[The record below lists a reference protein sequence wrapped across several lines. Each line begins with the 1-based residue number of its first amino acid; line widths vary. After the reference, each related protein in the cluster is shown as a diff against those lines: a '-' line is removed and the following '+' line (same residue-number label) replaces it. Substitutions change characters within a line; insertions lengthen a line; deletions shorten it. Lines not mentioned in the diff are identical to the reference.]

1 MVDPRAIYQG
11 TAVFYDEKWQQTLK
25 NYEATPL
32 LTAILNTVDEDV
44 EQKILALIPKEKQ
57 AMKVRNFNKL
67 TISELHTFCRDNG
80 IATNRPM
87 RDILKDLFGEVETV
101 LADVTLDNNLD
112 TVSKAPNRIFNQKTN
127 PVFLAP
133 CQKLVD
139 FQSTELKRF
148 LPDPKPKG
156 PKKNRAPNLSDILE
170 EKTIDLSEEP
180 TPSGLVE
187 QKSIPQIDLDAADA
201 DLFNVPSNVPSSSV
215 TANPIE
221 SGLAEEKLR
230 EEKVMPGSEEES
242 SMVNTETYA
251 ATMDPTLAV
260 LFAKLSMLQND
271 LGMDYAKAFIP
282 SEIDAATIEGM
293 IKRIQRFVDSNDIG
307 KSEITGAAV
316 SLLAD
321 SSEEMEQ
328 VMGSLENELRGK
340 DLTEAIAKK
349 ILVDRIL
356 TNASRKL
363 SQLTGRVRPA
373 DDPSDGFRAGDPF
386 GGGRR
391 RTDFEVAIKSP
402 MQPME
407 SYVWTDLGWLNPAL
421 SVFHGK
427 TNGQLAIRQGDL
439 VFRPR
444 GKESSHVLD
453 TTWNPTHFMGIAL
466 TGKSLMFA
474 GQKINFPVALGGGLT
489 TYNRSRAPLTPF
501 VTLNPSMDSKCIEVL
516 EGHHRSVGSLRHT
529 ERGSIVSLGWS
540 VRGGPAD
547 TIVCY

>member
-1 MVDPRAIYQG
+1 MVDPRAIYRG
-11 TAVFYDEKWQQTLK
+11 TAVFYNEKWQQTLGDFV
-25 NYEATPL
+25 ATPL
-32 LTAILNTVDEDV
+32 LTAILNTVDDDV
-44 EQKILALIPKEKQ
+44 EQKILALIPEEKQ

-67 TISELHTFCRDNG
+67 TISGLYTFCRDNG
-80 IATNRPM
+80 IPTDRPM

-112 TVSKAPNRIFNQKTN
+112 TVSKAPNKIFVNKTR

-156 PKKNRAPNLSDILE
+156 PKKNRAPNLSDIIE

-187 QKSIPQIDLDAADA
+187 QKSIPPIDLDAADA
-201 DLFNVPSNVPSSSV
+201 DLFHVPSNVPSSS
-215 TANPIE
+215 AADNPME
-221 SGLAEEKLR
+221 SALEEKLR
-230 EEKVMPGSEEES
+230 EEKVMPDSEEEL

-251 ATMDPTLAV
+251 VTMDTTLAV
-260 LFAKLSMLQND
+260 LYAKLSMLQKD
-271 LGMDYAKAFIP
+271 LGIDYAKAFIP
-282 SEIDAATIEGM
+282 SEIDAATIEDM
-293 IKRIQRFVDSNDIG
+293 IKRIQRFVDSNDIS
-307 KSEITGAAV
+307 KSKITGAAI

-321 SSEEMEQ
+321 STEEFDRVMDSLAGELKGKSLTSAME
-328 VMGSLENELRGK
+328 S
-340 DLTEAIAKK
+340 K

-356 TNASRKL
+356 PNASRKL
-363 SQLTGRVRPA
+363 SRLTGRVRPA

-386 GGGRR
+386 GGARR

-407 SYVWTDLGWLNPAL
+407 PYVWTDLGWLNPAL

-474 GQKINFPVALGGGLT
+474 GQKINFPVALGGGMT

-501 VTLNPSMDSKCIEVL
+501 VTVNPSMDSKCIEVL